1 MQEIDF
7 APFGC
12 FHSGFRPKRVSG
24 AYESPAPSDQKIWTR
39 RIILKSAYSKWNTK
53 DTRNSK
59 LIMAMKDINVIVVGA
74 GFGGLASAIALSR
87 KGCKVI
93 VFESS
98 RDLTR
103 QGM

>member
-1 MQEIDF
+1 
-7 APFGC
+7 
-12 FHSGFRPKRVSG
+12 
-24 AYESPAPSDQKIWTR
+24 
-39 RIILKSAYSKWNTK
+39 
-53 DTRNSK
+53 
-59 LIMAMKDINVIVVGA
+59 MAMKDINVIVVGA

-98 RDLTR
+98 KDLTR